1 MGIWA
6 KLKNRIN
13 GLRYAYMLN
22 SGLPIFSQFGD
33 DIYASDIVQSVI
45 NCIVMEMTKLKPRH
59 IRAEGMDRVPVKG
72 NIQDILNNPNP
83 IMTRADFM
91 SKVIWNLFLN
101 YNSLIYPVHE
111 KVRGSDGN
119 ITKRYVGLYPIQ
131 PRYVDFLEDDSGE
144 LFARLTFK
152 NAQEFTL
159 PYKDLIH
166 IRYKFSFNDFM
177 GGNENGQPDNS
188 ALLKL
193 LSMNDNMLEGM
204 LKAMKSSFNVN
215 GVLKAGTMMDQDK
228 VQKMVEEFNEKLK
241 NNESGI
247 IGVDGKADYVQ
258 IEKKIQLVDTDTLK
272 FIDDRILRN
281 FGVSLPILTGDYT
294 KEQYEAFY
302 QKVLEPLIGVI
313 SQAFTKTLFTDRER
327 AFGNEIIFLPKEL
340 VFMNTTQ
347 VLEAIRILGDAGELY
362 SNEKRL
368 ALGMEPLEELAG
380 VRMMSLN
387 YVNVDIADQVQ
398 LGRAEQK
405 GKQEGSISEE

>member
-101 YNSLIYPVHE
+101 YNSLIYPVYE

-119 ITKRYVGLYPIQ
+119 MTKRYVGLYPIQ

-228 VQKMVEEFNEKLK
+228 VQKMVDEFNEKLK

-258 IEKKIQLVDTDTLK
+258 IEKKIQLVDADTLK

-281 FGVSLPILTGDYT
+281 IGVSLPILTGDYT

-405 GKQEGSISEE
+405 GTQEGSISEE

>member
-33 DIYASDIVQSVI
+33 DIYASDIVQSAI

-72 NIQDILNNPNP
+72 HIQDILNNPNP

-101 YNSLIYPVHE
+101 YNSLIYPVYE

-119 ITKRYVGLYPIQ
+119 MTKRYVGLYPIQ

-215 GVLKAGTMMDQDK
+215 GVLKSGTMMDQDK
-228 VQKMVEEFNEKLK
+228 VQKMVDEFNEKLK

-258 IEKKIQLVDTDTLK
+258 IEKKIQLVDADTLK

-281 FGVSLPILTGDYT
+281 IGVSLPILTGDYT

-313 SQAFTKTLFTDRER
+313 SQAFTKTIFTDRER

-398 LGRAEQK
+398 LGRA
-405 GKQEGSISEE
+405 

>member
-6 KLKNRIN
+6 KLKNRIK

-101 YNSLIYPVHE
+101 YNSLIYPVYE

-119 ITKRYVGLYPIQ
+119 MTKRYVGLYPIQ

-228 VQKMVEEFNEKLK
+228 VQKMVDEFNEKLK

-258 IEKKIQLVDTDTLK
+258 IEKKIQLVDADTLK

-281 FGVSLPILTGDYT
+281 FGVSLPVLTGDYT

-405 GKQEGSISEE
+405 GKQEGSTSEE

>member
-72 NIQDILNNPNP
+72 NIQDIMNNPNP

-101 YNSLIYPVHE
+101 YNSLIYPVYE

-228 VQKMVEEFNEKLK
+228 VQKMVDEFNEKLK

-258 IEKKIQLVDTDTLK
+258 IEKKIQLVDADTLK

-387 YVNVDIADQVQ
+387 YVNVDIADKVQ

-405 GKQEGSISEE
+405 GKQEGSTSEE